1 MFCPFRTIS
10 RSASMLSNYRFAVRC
25 FCSSVRATVDVAGRT
40 KLDFNATE
48 PNLHAFKIIAPDDYS
63 PALRD
68 SLRELFRTFP
78 PPR

>member
-1 MFCPFRTIS
+1 
-10 RSASMLSNYRFAVRC
+10 MLSNYRFAVRC
-25 FCSSVRATVDVAGRT
+25 FCSSVRATVDAAGRT